1 MTMQKIG
8 ITGGIG
14 SGKSYV
20 SDIIKSMGF
29 PVYHSDE
36 SAKSL
41 MESNPVIK
49 EGLLLLF
56 GESIYEKGELNKKK
70 LAELIFES
78 PELRE
83 KVNAIVH
90 PIVRADFAQWASNQ
104 SQEIVFNEA
113 AILFET
119 GAHTNFYATILVIA
133 PEAIR
138 IDRVMKREN
147 CSRALVL
154 KRIHSQWSDE
164 QKSGLANFQIINDSV
179 SPLLIQ
185 VEKVLEKISALN
197 NLSSIIK
204 TKSKLI

>member
-1 MTMQKIG
+1 MKKIG

-41 MESNPVIK
+41 MEINPVIK

-56 GESIYEKGELNKKK
+56 GDSIYEKGELNKKK

-78 PELRE
+78 SELRE
-83 KVNAIVH
+83 KVNALVH

-119 GAHTNFYATILVIA
+119 GAHTNFDATLLVIS
-133 PEAIR
+133 PEDLR
-138 IDRVMKREN
+138 IQRVMKRDN
-147 CSRALVL
+147 CTREEVL
-154 KRIHSQWSDE
+154 IRMAAQWSDE
-164 QKSGLANFQIINDSV
+164 QKSSLATFQINNDSV

-197 NLSSIIK
+197 K
-204 TKSKLI
+204 YHH

>member
-36 SAKSL
+36 SAKLL

-49 EGLLLLF
+49 EGLLLIF
-56 GESIYEKGELNKKK
+56 GDSIYEKGELNKKK

-83 KVNAIVH
+83 KVNTLVH
-90 PIVRADFAQWASNQ
+90 PIVRADFAQWARNQ

-119 GAHTNFYATILVIA
+119 GANTNFDATILVIA

-154 KRIHSQWSDE
+154 KRIHTQWSDE
-164 QKSGLANFQIINDSV
+164 QKSSLSNYQIINDSV

-185 VEKVLEKISALN
+185 VEKMLEKISALN

>member
-1 MTMQKIG
+1 MKKIG

-20 SDIIKSMGF
+20 SGIIKSMGF

-36 SAKSL
+36 SAKLL
-41 MESNPVIK
+41 MESNPEIK

-56 GESIYEKGELNKKK
+56 GDSIYEKGELNKKK

-83 KVNAIVH
+83 KVNALVH

-104 SQEIVFNEA
+104 SKEIVFNEA

-119 GAHTNFYATILVIA
+119 GANTNFDATILVIA

-147 CSRALVL
+147 CSRELVL
-154 KRIHSQWSDE
+154 KRIQSQWSDE
-164 QKSGLANFQIINDSV
+164 QKSSLATYQIINDSV

-197 NLSSIIK
+197 K
-204 TKSKLI
+204 YHH

>member
-1 MTMQKIG
+1 MKKIG

-36 SAKSL
+36 NAKSL
-41 MESNPVIK
+41 MESNQEIK

-56 GESIYEKGELNKKK
+56 GDFIYEKGELNKKK

-119 GAHTNFYATILVIA
+119 GAHTNFDAIILVIA

-138 IDRVMKREN
+138 INRVMKREN

-154 KRIHSQWSDE
+154 KRIQSQWSDE
-164 QKSGLANFQIINDSV
+164 QKSSLANYQIINDSV
-179 SPLLIQ
+179 SPLLSQ

>member
-1 MTMQKIG
+1 MKKIG

-20 SDIIKSMGF
+20 SRIIKSMGF

-36 SAKSL
+36 SAKLL
-41 MESNPVIK
+41 MESNPLIK

-56 GESIYEKGELNKKK
+56 GASIYEKGELNKKK

-83 KVNAIVH
+83 KVNALVH
-90 PIVRADFAQWASNQ
+90 PIVRADFAQWATNQ

-119 GAHTNFYATILVIA
+119 GANANFDATILVIA

-147 CSRALVL
+147 CSRELVL
-154 KRIHSQWSDE
+154 KRIQSQWSDE
-164 QKSGLANFQIINDSV
+164 QKSSLATYQIINDSV

-197 NLSSIIK
+197 K
-204 TKSKLI
+204 YHH

>member
-1 MTMQKIG
+1 MKKIG

-20 SDIIKSMGF
+20 SRIIKSMGF

-36 SAKSL
+36 SAKLL

-49 EGLLLLF
+49 EGLQLLC
-56 GESIYEKGELNKKK
+56 GNSIYEKDELNKKK

-83 KVNAIVH
+83 KVNALVH

-104 SQEIVFNEA
+104 SKEIVFNEA

-119 GAHTNFYATILVIA
+119 GANTNFDATILVIA

-147 CSRALVL
+147 CSEELVL
-154 KRIHSQWSDE
+154 KRIQSQWSDE
-164 QKSGLANFQIINDSV
+164 QKSSLATYQIINDSV

-197 NLSSIIK
+197 K
-204 TKSKLI
+204 QY

>member
-1 MTMQKIG
+1 MTMKKIG

-29 PVYHSDE
+29 PVYPSDE
-36 SAKSL
+36 RAKLL
-41 MESNPVIK
+41 MESNPEIK

-56 GESIYEKGELNKKK
+56 GDSIYEKGELNKKK

-83 KVNAIVH
+83 KVNALVH

-119 GAHTNFYATILVIA
+119 GANANFDATILVIA

-154 KRIHSQWSDE
+154 KRMDSQWSDE
-164 QKSGLANFQIINDSV
+164 QKSSLANFQIINDSV

-185 VEKVLEKISALN
+185 VEKMLEKIRAIN
-197 NLSSIIK
+197 N
-204 TKSKLI
+204 

>member
-1 MTMQKIG
+1 MKKIG

-20 SDIIKSMGF
+20 SGIIKSMGF

-36 SAKSL
+36 SAKLL
-41 MESNPVIK
+41 MESNQEIK

-83 KVNAIVH
+83 KVNALVH
-90 PIVRADFAQWASNQ
+90 PIVRADFAQWATNQ

-113 AILFET
+113 AILFEM
-119 GAHTNFYATILVIA
+119 GAHTNFDTTILVIA

-147 CSRALVL
+147 CSRELVL
-154 KRIHSQWSDE
+154 KRIQSQWSDE
-164 QKSGLANFQIINDSV
+164 QKSSLANFQIINDSV

-197 NLSSIIK
+197 K
-204 TKSKLI
+204 PH

>member
-1 MTMQKIG
+1 MKKIG

-20 SDIIKSMGF
+20 SSIIKSMGF

-36 SAKSL
+36 SAKLL

-49 EGLLLLF
+49 EGLQLLC
-56 GESIYEKGELNKKK
+56 GNSIYEKGELNKKK

-83 KVNAIVH
+83 KVNSLVH

-104 SQEIVFNEA
+104 SKEIVFNEA

-119 GAHTNFYATILVIA
+119 GANTNFDATILVIA

-147 CSRALVL
+147 CSRELVL

-179 SPLLIQ
+179 SPLLSQ
-185 VEKVLEKISALN
+185 VEQVLEKINAL
-197 NLSSIIK
+197 K
-204 TKSKLI
+204 KQH

>member
-1 MTMQKIG
+1 MKKIG

-20 SDIIKSMGF
+20 SRIIKSMGF

-36 SAKSL
+36 SAKLL
-41 MESNPVIK
+41 MESNPEIK
-49 EGLLLLF
+49 EGLQLLF
-56 GESIYEKGELNKKK
+56 GASIYEKGELNKKK

-83 KVNAIVH
+83 KVNALVH
-90 PIVRADFAQWASNQ
+90 PIVRADFAQWATNQ

-119 GAHTNFYATILVIA
+119 GAHTNFDATILVIA

-138 IDRVMKREN
+138 INRVMKREN
-147 CSRALVL
+147 CSRELVL

-164 QKSGLANFQIINDSV
+164 QKSSLANFQIINDSV
-179 SPLLIQ
+179 SPLLSQ
-185 VEKVLEKISALN
+185 VEKVLEKISAL
-197 NLSSIIK
+197 K
-204 TKSKLI
+204 KQH

>member
-20 SDIIKSMGF
+20 SRIIKSMGF
-29 PVYHSDE
+29 PIYHSDE
-36 SAKSL
+36 SAKLL
-41 MESNPVIK
+41 MESNPEIK

-56 GESIYEKGELNKKK
+56 GDFIYVKGELNKKK

-119 GAHTNFYATILVIA
+119 GAHTNFDATILVIA

-154 KRIHSQWSDE
+154 KRMDSQWSDE
-164 QKSGLANFQIINDSV
+164 QKKALTPYHIENDNQA
-179 SPLLIQ
+179 PLLI
-185 VEKVLEKISALN
+185 KIESCIAQLAN
-197 NLSSIIK
+197 
-204 TKSKLI
+204 

>member
-1 MTMQKIG
+1 MTMKKIG

-41 MESNPVIK
+41 MEINPVIK

-56 GESIYEKGELNKKK
+56 GDSIYEKGELNKKK

-78 PELRE
+78 SELRE
-83 KVNAIVH
+83 KVNALVH

-119 GAHTNFYATILVIA
+119 GAHTNFDATLLVIS
-133 PEAIR
+133 PEDLR
-138 IDRVMKREN
+138 IQRVMKRDN
-147 CSRALVL
+147 CTREEVL
-154 KRIHSQWSDE
+154 IRMAAQWSDE
-164 QKSGLANFQIINDSV
+164 QKSSLATFQINNDSV

-197 NLSSIIK
+197 K
-204 TKSKLI
+204 YHH

>member
-1 MTMQKIG
+1 MKKIG

-20 SDIIKSMGF
+20 SRIIKSMGF

-36 SAKSL
+36 SAKLL
-41 MESNPVIK
+41 MESNPEIK
-49 EGLLLLF
+49 EGLQLLF
-56 GESIYEKGELNKKK
+56 GDSIYEKDELNKKK

-83 KVNAIVH
+83 KVNALVH
-90 PIVRADFAQWASNQ
+90 PIVRADFAQWATNQ
-104 SQEIVFNEA
+104 SKEIVFNEA

-119 GAHTNFYATILVIA
+119 GAHTNFDATILVIS

-147 CSRALVL
+147 CSRELVL
-154 KRIHSQWSDE
+154 KRIQSQWSDE
-164 QKSGLANFQIINDSV
+164 QKSSLATYQIINDSV

-197 NLSSIIK
+197 K
-204 TKSKLI
+204 YHH

>member
-1 MTMQKIG
+1 MKKIG

-20 SDIIKSMGF
+20 SRIIKSMGF

-41 MESNPVIK
+41 MESNPEIK

-83 KVNAIVH
+83 KVNSLVH

-104 SQEIVFNEA
+104 SKEIVFNEA

-119 GAHTNFYATILVIA
+119 GANTNFDATILVIA

-147 CSRALVL
+147 CSRELVL

-164 QKSGLANFQIINDSV
+164 QKSSLANFQIINDSV
-179 SPLLIQ
+179 SPLLSQ
-185 VEKVLEKISALN
+185 VENVLEKISAL
-197 NLSSIIK
+197 K
-204 TKSKLI
+204 KQH

>member
-1 MTMQKIG
+1 MTMKKIG

-119 GAHTNFYATILVIA
+119 GAHTNFDAIILVIA

-138 IDRVMKREN
+138 INRVMKREN

>member
-1 MTMQKIG
+1 MKKIG

-14 SGKSYV
+14 SGKSCV
-20 SDIIKSMGF
+20 SRIIKSMGF

-36 SAKSL
+36 SAKLL
-41 MESNPVIK
+41 MESNQEIK

-83 KVNAIVH
+83 KVNALVH

-104 SQEIVFNEA
+104 SKEIVFNEA

-119 GAHTNFYATILVIA
+119 GANTNFDATILVIA

-147 CSRALVL
+147 CSRELVL

-164 QKSGLANFQIINDSV
+164 QKSSLATYQIINDSV

-197 NLSSIIK
+197 K
-204 TKSKLI
+204 YHH

>member
-1 MTMQKIG
+1 MKKIG

-20 SDIIKSMGF
+20 SRIIKSMGF

-36 SAKSL
+36 NAKLL
-41 MESNPVIK
+41 MESNQEIK

-83 KVNAIVH
+83 KVNALVH

-104 SQEIVFNEA
+104 TKEIVFNEA

-119 GAHTNFYATILVIA
+119 GANTNFDATILVIA

-147 CSRALVL
+147 CSRELVL
-154 KRIHSQWSDE
+154 KRIQSQWSDE
-164 QKSGLANFQIINDSV
+164 QKSSLATYQIINDSV

-197 NLSSIIK
+197 K
-204 TKSKLI
+204 YHH

>member
-1 MTMQKIG
+1 MTMKKIG

-20 SDIIKSMGF
+20 SRIIKSMGF
-29 PVYHSDE
+29 PVYNSDD

-41 MESNPVIK
+41 MESNPKIK

-56 GESIYEKGELNKKK
+56 GDFIYVKGELNKKK

-83 KVNAIVH
+83 KVNALVH
-90 PIVRADFAQWASNQ
+90 PVVRADFAQWASNQ

-119 GAHTNFYATILVIA
+119 GAYTNFDATILVIA
-133 PEAIR
+133 PAAIR

-154 KRIHSQWSDE
+154 KRIQSQWSDE
-164 QKSGLANFQIINDSV
+164 QKSSLADFQIINDSV

-197 NLSSIIK
+197 NQH
-204 TKSKLI
+204 

>member
-1 MTMQKIG
+1 MKKIG

-20 SDIIKSMGF
+20 SRIIKSMGF

-36 SAKSL
+36 NAKL
-41 MESNPVIK
+41 LLESNPLIK

-56 GESIYEKGELNKKK
+56 GASIYEKGELNKKK

-83 KVNAIVH
+83 KVNSLVH

-104 SQEIVFNEA
+104 SKEIVFNEA

-119 GAHTNFYATILVIA
+119 GANTNFDATILVIA

-147 CSRALVL
+147 CSRELVL

-164 QKSGLANFQIINDSV
+164 QKSSLATYQIINDSV
-179 SPLLIQ
+179 SPLLSQ
-185 VEKVLEKISALN
+185 VENVLEKISALKN
-197 NLSSIIK
+197 QH
-204 TKSKLI
+204 

>member
-1 MTMQKIG
+1 MKKIG

-49 EGLLLLF
+49 EDLQLLF

-70 LAELIFES
+70 LAELIFEL

-83 KVNAIVH
+83 KVNALVH

-104 SQEIVFNEA
+104 SKEIVFNEA

-119 GAHTNFYATILVIA
+119 GANTNFDATILVIA

-147 CSRALVL
+147 CSRELVL
-154 KRIHSQWSDE
+154 KRIQSQWSDE
-164 QKSGLANFQIINDSV
+164 QKSSLANFQIINDSV

>member
-1 MTMQKIG
+1 MKKIG

-20 SDIIKSMGF
+20 SRIIKSMGF

-36 SAKSL
+36 SAKLL
-41 MESNPVIK
+41 MESNQEIK

-83 KVNAIVH
+83 KVNALVH

-104 SQEIVFNEA
+104 SKEIVFNEA

-119 GAHTNFYATILVIA
+119 GAHTNFDATILVIA
-133 PEAIR
+133 PESIR

-147 CSRALVL
+147 CSRELVL
-154 KRIHSQWSDE
+154 KRIQSQWSDE
-164 QKSGLANFQIINDSV
+164 QKSSLANFQIINDSV

-197 NLSSIIK
+197 K
-204 TKSKLI
+204 YHH

>member
-1 MTMQKIG
+1 
-8 ITGGIG
+8 
-14 SGKSYV
+14 
-20 SDIIKSMGF
+20 
-29 PVYHSDE
+29 
-36 SAKSL
+36 
-41 MESNPVIK
+41 MESNQEIK

-56 GESIYEKGELNKKK
+56 GDFIYEKGELNKKK

-119 GAHTNFYATILVIA
+119 GAHTNFDAIILVIA

-138 IDRVMKREN
+138 INRVMKREN

-154 KRIHSQWSDE
+154 KRIQSQWSDE
-164 QKSGLANFQIINDSV
+164 QKSSLANFQIINDSV

-197 NLSSIIK
+197 K
-204 TKSKLI
+204 YHH

>member
-1 MTMQKIG
+1 MKKIG

-20 SDIIKSMGF
+20 SRIIKSMGF

-36 SAKSL
+36 NAKL
-41 MESNPVIK
+41 LLESNPLIK

-56 GESIYEKGELNKKK
+56 GASIYEKGELNKKK

-83 KVNAIVH
+83 KVNSLVH

-104 SQEIVFNEA
+104 SKEIVFNEA

-119 GAHTNFYATILVIA
+119 GANTNFDATILVIA

-147 CSRALVL
+147 CSRELVL

-164 QKSGLANFQIINDSV
+164 QKSSLATYQIINDSV
-179 SPLLIQ
+179 SPLLSQ
-185 VEKVLEKISALN
+185 VENVLEKISAL
-197 NLSSIIK
+197 K
-204 TKSKLI
+204 KQH

>member
-1 MTMQKIG
+1 MKKIG

-20 SDIIKSMGF
+20 SGIIKSMGF

-36 SAKSL
+36 SAKLL
-41 MESNPVIK
+41 MESNPEIK

-83 KVNAIVH
+83 KINALVH

-104 SQEIVFNEA
+104 SKEIVFNEA

-119 GAHTNFYATILVIA
+119 GAHTNFDATILVIS

-147 CSRALVL
+147 CSRELVL
-154 KRIHSQWSDE
+154 KRIQSQWSDE
-164 QKSGLANFQIINDSV
+164 QKSSLATYQIINDSV

-197 NLSSIIK
+197 K
-204 TKSKLI
+204 YHH

>member
-1 MTMQKIG
+1 MKKIG

-36 SAKSL
+36 SAKLL

-56 GESIYEKGELNKKK
+56 GDSVYEKGELNKKK

-119 GAHTNFYATILVIA
+119 GANANFDATILVIA
-133 PEAIR
+133 PETIR

-154 KRIHSQWSDE
+154 KRIQSQWSDE
-164 QKSGLANFQIINDSV
+164 QKSSLANYQIINDSV

-197 NLSSIIK
+197 K
-204 TKSKLI
+204 YHH

>member
-1 MTMQKIG
+1 MKKIG

-20 SDIIKSMGF
+20 SSIIKSMGF

-36 SAKSL
+36 SAKLL

-49 EGLLLLF
+49 EGLQLLC
-56 GESIYEKGELNKKK
+56 GNSIYEKDELNKKK

-83 KVNAIVH
+83 KVNGLVH
-90 PIVRADFAQWASNQ
+90 HIVRADFAQWASNQ
-104 SQEIVFNEA
+104 SKEIVFNEA

-119 GAHTNFYATILVIA
+119 GAHTNFDATILVIA

-138 IDRVMKREN
+138 INRVMKREN
-147 CSRALVL
+147 CSRELVL

-179 SPLLIQ
+179 SPLLSQ
-185 VEKVLEKISALN
+185 VEQVLEKINAL
-197 NLSSIIK
+197 K
-204 TKSKLI
+204 KQH

>member
-1 MTMQKIG
+1 MKKIG

-20 SDIIKSMGF
+20 SGIIKSMGF

-36 SAKSL
+36 SAKLL
-41 MESNPVIK
+41 MESNPEIK
-49 EGLLLLF
+49 EGLQLLF
-56 GESIYEKGELNKKK
+56 GDSIYEKGELNKKK

-83 KVNAIVH
+83 KVNALVH
-90 PIVRADFAQWASNQ
+90 PIVRADFAQWATNQ

-119 GAHTNFYATILVIA
+119 GAHTNFDATILVIA
-133 PEAIR
+133 PETIR
-138 IDRVMKREN
+138 IDRVMEREN
-147 CSRALVL
+147 CSRELVL
-154 KRIHSQWSDE
+154 KRIQSQWSDE
-164 QKSGLANFQIINDSV
+164 QKSSLSTYQIINDSV

-197 NLSSIIK
+197 K
-204 TKSKLI
+204 YQH

>member
-1 MTMQKIG
+1 MTIKKIG

-36 SAKSL
+36 NAKSL
-41 MESNPVIK
+41 MESNPLIK
-49 EGLLLLF
+49 EGVLLLF
-56 GESIYEKGELNKKK
+56 GDSIYEKGELNKKK

-90 PIVRADFAQWASNQ
+90 PIVRSDFAQWASNQ
-104 SQEIVFNEA
+104 SQGIVFNEA

-119 GAHTNFYATILVIA
+119 GAHTNFDATILVIA

-138 IDRVMKREN
+138 IDRVMKRDN
-147 CSRALVL
+147 CTWEEVLV
-154 KRIHSQWSDE
+154 RMAAQWSDE
-164 QKSGLANFQIINDSV
+164 QKSSLANFQINNDSV

-197 NLSSIIK
+197 K
-204 TKSKLI
+204 YHH

>member
-1 MTMQKIG
+1 MKKIG

-20 SDIIKSMGF
+20 SRIIKSMGF

-36 SAKSL
+36 SAKLL

-49 EGLLLLF
+49 EGLQLLF
-56 GESIYEKGELNKKK
+56 GESIYEKGELNKNK

-78 PELRE
+78 FELRE
-83 KVNAIVH
+83 KVNALVH

-104 SQEIVFNEA
+104 SKEIVFNEA

-119 GAHTNFYATILVIA
+119 GAHTNFDATILVIA
-133 PEAIR
+133 PESIR

-147 CSRALVL
+147 CSRELVL
-154 KRIHSQWSDE
+154 KRIQSQWSDE
-164 QKSGLANFQIINDSV
+164 QKSSLATYQIINDSV

-197 NLSSIIK
+197 K
-204 TKSKLI
+204 YHH

>member
-1 MTMQKIG
+1 MKKIG

-20 SDIIKSMGF
+20 SRIIKSMGF

-36 SAKSL
+36 SAKLL

-49 EGLLLLF
+49 EGLQLLF
-56 GESIYEKGELNKKK
+56 GESIYEKGELNKNK

-83 KVNAIVH
+83 KVNALVH

-104 SQEIVFNEA
+104 SKEIVFNEA

-119 GAHTNFYATILVIA
+119 GANTNFDASILVIA

-147 CSRALVL
+147 CSRELVL

-164 QKSGLANFQIINDSV
+164 QKSSLANFQIINDSV

-197 NLSSIIK
+197 K
-204 TKSKLI
+204 YHH

>member
-1 MTMQKIG
+1 MKKIG

-20 SDIIKSMGF
+20 SGIIKSMGF

-36 SAKSL
+36 SAKLL
-41 MESNPVIK
+41 MESNPEIK

-56 GESIYEKGELNKKK
+56 GDSIYEKDELNKKK

-83 KVNAIVH
+83 KINALVH

-104 SQEIVFNEA
+104 SKEIVFNEA

-119 GAHTNFYATILVIA
+119 GAHTNFDATILVIS

-147 CSRALVL
+147 CSRELVL
-154 KRIHSQWSDE
+154 KRIQSQWSDE
-164 QKSGLANFQIINDSV
+164 QKSSLATYQIINDSV

-197 NLSSIIK
+197 K
-204 TKSKLI
+204 YHH

>member
-1 MTMQKIG
+1 MKKIG

-20 SDIIKSMGF
+20 SRIIKSMGF

-36 SAKSL
+36 NAKLL

-49 EGLLLLF
+49 EGLQLLC
-56 GESIYEKGELNKKK
+56 GNSIYEKDELNKKK

-83 KVNAIVH
+83 KVNSLVH

-104 SQEIVFNEA
+104 SKEIVFNEA

-119 GAHTNFYATILVIA
+119 GANTNFDATILVIA

-147 CSRALVL
+147 CSRELVL

-164 QKSGLANFQIINDSV
+164 QKSSLANFQIINDSV
-179 SPLLIQ
+179 SPLLSQ
-185 VEKVLEKISALN
+185 VENVLEKISAL
-197 NLSSIIK
+197 K
-204 TKSKLI
+204 KQH

>member
-1 MTMQKIG
+1 MKKIG

-20 SDIIKSMGF
+20 SRIIKSIGF

-36 SAKSL
+36 SAKLL

-49 EGLLLLF
+49 EGLQLLC
-56 GESIYEKGELNKKK
+56 GNSIYEKDELNKKK

-83 KVNAIVH
+83 KVNGLVH

-104 SQEIVFNEA
+104 SKEIVFNEA

-119 GAHTNFYATILVIA
+119 GANTNFDATILVIA

-147 CSRALVL
+147 CSRELVL

-164 QKSGLANFQIINDSV
+164 QKSSLANFQIINDSV

-197 NLSSIIK
+197 K
-204 TKSKLI
+204 YHH